1 MSKGKLDGA
10 EKPAGAGETTAIAR
24 AEMDALSGVQ
34 RIAMEALLTGK
45 SVAETARES
54 GVTRG
59 TIYQWLKRDAAFQ
72 AAYNQWHEMMKE
84 SCRSRLMMMDKA
96 ASAVEKALEA
106 GDVKPALALLKG
118 MGMISREEERSTEAH
133 DVAKENSTKQKRKRA
148 KLVTEE
154 MMAEFGA

>member
-1 MSKGKLDGA
+1 MSKWKS
-10 EKPAGAGETTAIAR
+10 ETTAIAR
-24 AEMDALSGVQ
+24 VAMDELSGVQ
-34 RIAMEALLTGK
+34 RTAMESLLMGK
-45 SVAETARES
+45 SVAETARET

-59 TIYQWLKRDAAFQ
+59 TIYEWLKRDAAFQ

-84 SCRSRLMMMDKA
+84 SCRSRLMTMMDKA

-106 GDVKPALALLKG
+106 GDVRPALALLKG
-118 MGMISREEERSTEAH
+118 MGMISREEERSTEAQ
-133 DVAKENSTKQKRKRA
+133 DVATENSTKRKRKRA